1 MGISIR
7 AYGRHRGVSDAAVRK
22 AIKAGRITPEPDGTI
37 EPSRVDAEWRCNTDS
52 AQQRSQARE
61 KAVPVGAINAV
72 REVHGEAPLPSG
84 GTTFLQART
93 ANEVLKAQTHKVRLA
108 RLKGDVVDRSQA
120 LAHVFTLARAERA
133 TKDGSNHAPLRPA
146 EGGSHGTAERSP
158 ITTVPSCSSVVLRLA
173 RAASMTTIASTEKGE
188 LTTTCCGEPPYIAS
202 FA

>member
-37 EPSRVDAEWRCNTDS
+37 EPSRADRERQRNTDS
-52 AQQRSQARE
+52 AHQRSQARD

-72 REVHGEAPLPSG
+72 REVHGETPLPSG

-108 RLKGDVVDRSQA
+108 RLKGELVDRGQA
-120 LAHVFTLARAERA
+120 LAHVFKLARTERDAWLNWPARVSAELA
-133 TKDGSNHAPLRPA
+133 A
-146 EGGSHGTAERSP
+146 ELKVDAHTLHVLLEREVRRHLEELGTFQPR
-158 ITTVPSCSSVVLRLA
+158 ID
-173 RAASMTTIASTEKGE
+173 
-188 LTTTCCGEPPYIAS
+188 
-202 FA
+202 